1 MYHKNT
7 RKNIVFNF
15 NKNTQINLIFLVNE
29 RKTRTRNGR
38 YLYMKILRVQ
48 KSRVF
53 IHEIRSKEM
62 NNHL

>member
-1 MYHKNT
+1 MN
-7 RKNIVFNF
+7 FNF
-15 NKNTQINLIFLVNE
+15 ENKCLLNTKMSFVVNE
-29 RKTRTRNGR
+29 RKTRTRNDH

-62 NNHL
+62 NNHLWS